1 MDTDVLLIIGAVILA
16 VLVIAVVAAIIAKPK
31 LQQRQR
37 SKRLSDQF
45 GSEYDRTVD
54 ATDDREAAERDLER
68 REEQRSALEIRELDP
83 AARER
88 YADAWRQ
95 TEKRFVDEPT
105 AAVRDADELVNTVMR
120 DRGYPIDDFDRRAD
134 DISVDHPE
142 VVENYRAARR
152 IAVANESGEAETED
166 TRQALVHY
174 RELFSRLLGDGKED
188 SAADRDD
195 RQETR

>member
-1 MDTDVLLIIGAVILA
+1 MDTEMLLIIGVIVVA
-16 VLVIAVVAAIIAKPK
+16 VIAVAVVAVIIARPK
-31 LQQRQR
+31 IQRRQR

-45 GSEYDRTVD
+45 GPEYDRTVD
-54 ATDDREAAERDLER
+54 ATDDKEAAERDLER
-68 REEQRSALEIRELDP
+68 REEQRSSLNIRELDP

-120 DRGYPIDDFDRRAD
+120 ERGYPIDDFDRRAD

-152 IAVANESGEAETED
+152 IAVANEGGEAATED

-174 RELFSRLLGDGKED
+174 RELFARLLDGGKEA
-188 SAADRDD
+188 SASDRDD